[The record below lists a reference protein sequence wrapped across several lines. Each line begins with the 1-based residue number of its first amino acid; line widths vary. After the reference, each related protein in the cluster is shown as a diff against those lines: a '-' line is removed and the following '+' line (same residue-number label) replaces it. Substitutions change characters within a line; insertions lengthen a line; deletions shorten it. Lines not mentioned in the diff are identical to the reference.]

1 MIGEVS
7 LVPHMPAQP
16 MQADLLPAG
25 YTAAQR
31 TPCPVQGPDPR
42 RFKSACIYL
51 FDVAGST
58 G

>member
-1 MIGEVS
+1 
-7 LVPHMPAQP
+7 MPAQP